1 MEILR
6 LQINKHAK
14 KIAKISDAEIC
25 ELANLLPD
33 KENFSGADIESIVTQ
48 AIKNVFVRSVPSE
61 KTQYDENDIQISLTA
76 ADIKAVIK
84 DKDTHSSF
92 HSQEKKL
99 SEMMKKLDDLK
110 ITPAT

>member
-1 MEILR
+1 MKIQLK
-6 LQINKHAK
+6 KHAGQ
-14 KIAKISDAEIC
+14 ISKISEPEIS

-33 KENFSGADIESIVTQ
+33 KENFSGADIESIVSQ
-48 AIKNVFVRSVPSE
+48 AIKNVFVKAIPAD
-61 KTQYDENDIQISLTA
+61 KTQYDENNIQISLTA
-76 ADIKAVIK
+76 ADVKSVIN